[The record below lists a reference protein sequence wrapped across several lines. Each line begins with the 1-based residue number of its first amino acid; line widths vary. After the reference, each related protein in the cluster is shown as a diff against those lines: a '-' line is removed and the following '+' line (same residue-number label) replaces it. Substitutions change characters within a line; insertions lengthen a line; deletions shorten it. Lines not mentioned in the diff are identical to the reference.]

1 MLIHTI
7 ARTPLRQKGA
17 VLIIGLIFL
26 VVITLLGVTAMQRT
40 TLDTKIV
47 GNYKSYRTAFE
58 GAEAAVTEGEC
69 RLIPTDNNFVRPRVG
84 AGGTLSIDN
93 PKIWRKDSP
102 DTSCTGNAGPQWW
115 FSCGADWWLARF
127 SDDQVYPLNV
137 PFYGLEDNSTVA
149 SRPLFLFEYEGA
161 KPHTLNVDDPRQPR
175 DFQRITGPSSTG
187 PNSQSNV
194 MIQSIFAWLY
204 RN

>member
-26 VVITLLGVTAMQRT
+26 VVITLLGITAMQRT

-58 GAEAAVTEGEC
+58 GAEAAVMDGEC
-69 RLIPTDNNFVRPRVG
+69 RLIPTGNNFIRPKV
-84 AGGTLSIDN
+84 GGTET
-93 PKIWRKDSP
+93 KIWRKNVPYQD
-102 DTSCTGNAGPQWW
+102 CTGASNARLDWW
-115 FSCGADWWLARF
+115 FSCESSWWQKKFRAGNVYAF
-127 SDDQVYPLNV
+127 SA
-137 PFYGLEDNSTVA
+137 PFFGLEDNAIA
-149 SRPLFLFEYEGA
+149 SRPLYLFEGSEA
-161 KPHTLNVDDPRQPR
+161 ERDFINVDPPPPQKSYY
-175 DFQRITGPSSTG
+175 RITARSGTG

-194 MIQSIFAWLY
+194 MVQTIFAWRY
-204 RN
+204 IGMD